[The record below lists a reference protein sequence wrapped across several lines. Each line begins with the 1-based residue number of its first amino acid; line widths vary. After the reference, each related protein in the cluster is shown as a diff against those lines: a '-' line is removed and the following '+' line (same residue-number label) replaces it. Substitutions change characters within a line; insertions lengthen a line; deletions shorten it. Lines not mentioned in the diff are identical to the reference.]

1 MNKSNFTNDFGLKN
15 IVILDFYSP
24 GSFRIYTGRD
34 RASHFLN
41 YDRYFDSRM
50 SSSDSETEHFCS
62 SEDSFVIPDHQED
75 FGDGEAENGV

>member
-1 MNKSNFTNDFGLKN
+1 MEH

-41 YDRYFDSRM
+41 YDRYFDNRM
-50 SSSDSETEHFCS
+50 SSSKSETGHFCS
-62 SEDSFVIPDHQED
+62 SDNSFFIPDHQED
-75 FGDGEAENGV
+75 FGDSEAENGVPNRV